1 MPENNSGS
9 LSDLCSTCYTEQ
21 PKYRC
26 PRCQTQTC
34 SLPCYKKHQQR
45 ASCSGKRDPA
55 AYQKKSQLATASGL
69 DRDYNYLKGVERQI
83 DVAGQEAE
91 DRGIGAKNATSKNVL
106 RGWRADSALQ
116 RYLVQNNI
124 NIEHAPKGMSR
135 QRNNQ
140 TRPTKSN
147 RIVWTVEWLT
157 ADGQRS
163 LQHDCTESDSIISL
177 YETHL
182 ADLSHVEGQPRGSK
196 RKRVETSSTKQPPQP
211 DSKPEGDPETIS
223 KRPAFGTTA
232 SHTLGETEIEP
243 RRETGSSSSTGDSA
257 QKEKSS
263 SAPTTERQP
272 PTISQEPT
280 ASTDPNNPEQPADQ
294 EPRYF
299 YLLKTG
305 TSSTSKVF
313 LPLKEE
319 ASLTT
324 SLKNQTV
331 QEYPTVV
338 VLAHSP
344 EKLPSGYTLLEQYLK
359 AQASEDAELRAALA
373 AAGNSMEAVQTELPS
388 APPPPLSSQ
397 QGEKEELDAESILN
411 MLKRDVR

>member
-45 ASCSGKRDPA
+45 ASCNGKRDPA

-157 ADGQRS
+157 TDGQRS

-196 RKRVETSSTKQPPQP
+196 RKRVETSSTKHPSQP
-211 DSKPEGDPETIS
+211 DSKSAGDPETTS
-223 KRPAFGTTA
+223 KKAASGATA
-232 SHTLGETEIEP
+232 SHTLGDSESEPQREVDASPNTADPAPKETNSP
-243 RRETGSSSSTGDSA
+243 
-257 QKEKSS
+257 
-263 SAPTTERQP
+263 APTTEHQP
-272 PTISQEPT
+272 PTINQEPT
-280 ASTDPNNPEQPADQ
+280 ASTDTENQEQSANQ

-305 TSSTSKVF
+305 TSSTSKVL

-324 SLKNQTV
+324 SLKDQTV

-344 EKLPSGYTLLEQYLK
+344 DKLPPGYTLLEQYLK
-359 AQASEDAELRAALA
+359 AQASEDAELHAALT
-373 AAGNSMEAVQTELPS
+373 AAGKSMETVKTELP
-388 APPPPLSSQ
+388 APSSQ
-397 QGEKEELDAESILN
+397 QAEKEELDAESILN

>member
-34 SLPCYKKHQQR
+34 CLPCYKKHQQR
-45 ASCSGKRDPA
+45 ASCNGKRDPA

-69 DRDYNYLKGVERQI
+69 DRDYNYLKGVERHI
-83 DVAGQEAE
+83 DTASQEAE
-91 DRGIGAKNATSKNVL
+91 DRGIGAKNASSKNVL

-135 QRNNQ
+135 QKNNQ

-157 ADGQRS
+157 ADGQRT

-196 RKRVETSSTKQPPQP
+196 RKRVEPSSTKQTSQP
-211 DSKPEGDPETIS
+211 DSKPEGDQETIS
-223 KRPAFGTTA
+223 KKAASGATA
-232 SHTLGETEIEP
+232 SHTLRDSETEPQGEADA
-243 RRETGSSSSTGDSA
+243 SSTTDDSA
-257 QKEKSS
+257 PQETNS
-263 SAPTTERQP
+263 SAATTEHQP
-272 PTISQEPT
+272 STISQAPT
-280 ASTDPNNPEQPADQ
+280 DFTGTDNPEQSAHQ

-299 YLLKTG
+299 YLLKPG
-305 TSSTSKVF
+305 TSSTSKVL

-319 ASLTT
+319 ASLTA
-324 SLKNQTV
+324 SLKDQTV
-331 QEYPTVV
+331 QEYPTI
-338 VLAHSP
+338 VLLRHSP
-344 EKLPSGYTLLEQYLK
+344 EKLPSGYILLEQYLK
-359 AQASEDAELRAALA
+359 AQASEDAELHAALA
-373 AAGNSMEAVQTELPS
+373 AAGKSIEAVKTELP
-388 APPPPLSSQ
+388 APPSSSSQ

-411 MLKRDVR
+411 MLKRDIR

>member
-45 ASCSGKRDPA
+45 ASCNGKRDPA

-135 QRNNQ
+135 QRSNQ

-196 RKRVETSSTKQPPQP
+196 RKRVETPSTKHPTQP
-211 DSKPEGDPETIS
+211 DSKAEGDPKTIS
-223 KRPAFGTTA
+223 KKAASGAPA
-232 SHTLGETEIEP
+232 SHTLGDSESEP
-243 RRETGSSSSTGDSA
+243 QREADAAPNTGDSA
-257 QKEKSS
+257 PKETSS
-263 SAPTTERQP
+263 PAPTTEHQP
-272 PTISQEPT
+272 PTI
-280 ASTDPNNPEQPADQ
+280 NPKEHSANQ

-305 TSSTSKVF
+305 TSSTSKVL

-324 SLKNQTV
+324 SLKDQTV

-338 VLAHSP
+338 LLAHSP
-344 EKLPSGYTLLEQYLK
+344 DKLPSGYMLLEQYLK
-359 AQASEDAELRAALA
+359 AQASEDAELQAALA
-373 AAGNSMEAVQTELPS
+373 AAEKSMETVKTELPG
-388 APPPPLSSQ
+388 PSSQ
-397 QGEKEELDAESILN
+397 QVEKEELDAESILN

>member
-45 ASCSGKRDPA
+45 ASCNGKRDPA

-196 RKRVETSSTKQPPQP
+196 RKRVETLSTKQPSQP
-211 DSKPEGDPETIS
+211 DSKPEGTPETIIKKAAS
-223 KRPAFGTTA
+223 GPTA
-232 SHTLGETEIEP
+232 SHTLGYSESEP
-243 RRETGSSSSTGDSA
+243 QRKADTSSNTGDPA
-257 QKEKSS
+257 QNETSS
-263 SAPTTERQP
+263 SAPTTEHQP
-272 PTISQEPT
+272 PTINQEPT
-280 ASTDPNNPEQPADQ
+280 ASTDTENREQSANQ

-305 TSSTSKVF
+305 TSSTSKVL

-319 ASLTT
+319 ASLTA
-324 SLKNQTV
+324 SLKDQTV
-331 QEYPTVV
+331 QEYPTVI

-359 AQASEDAELRAALA
+359 AQASEDAELHAALA
-373 AAGNSMEAVQTELPS
+373 AAGKSMEAVKTELP
-388 APPPPLSSQ
+388 APSSQ
-397 QGEKEELDAESILN
+397 QVEKEELDAESILN

>member
-1 MPENNSGS
+1 MPEHNSGS

-45 ASCSGKRDPA
+45 ASCNGKRDPA

-91 DRGIGAKNATSKNVL
+91 DRGIGAKNASSKNVL

-135 QRNNQ
+135 QKTNQ

-157 ADGQRS
+157 ADGQRT
-163 LQHDCTESDSIISL
+163 LQHDCTESDSIMSL

-196 RKRVETSSTKQPPQP
+196 RKRVETSSAKQPPQP
-211 DSKPEGDPETIS
+211 DIKPEGDLERTS
-223 KRPAFGTTA
+223 EKAASGATA
-232 SHTLGETEIEP
+232 PHTSGDSESEPQGEADA
-243 RRETGSSSSTGDSA
+243 SSTTEDSA
-257 QKEKSS
+257 PKEPNS
-263 SAPTTERQP
+263 SAPTTEHQP
-272 PTISQEPT
+272 PT
-280 ASTDPNNPEQPADQ
+280 ASTDTDTPEQPANH

-299 YLLKTG
+299 YLLKPG
-305 TSSTSKVF
+305 TSSTSKVL
-313 LPLKEE
+313 LPLQEE
-319 ASLTT
+319 ASLTA
-324 SLKNQTV
+324 SLRDQTV

-338 VLAHSP
+338 LLAHSP
-344 EKLPSGYTLLEQYLK
+344 EKLPSGYILLEQYLK
-359 AQASEDAELRAALA
+359 AQASEDAELHAALA
-373 AAGNSMEAVQTELPS
+373 AAGKSIETVRTELP
-388 APPPPLSSQ
+388 APPPSSSQ

>member
-45 ASCSGKRDPA
+45 ASCNGKRDPA

-91 DRGIGAKNATSKNVL
+91 DRGIGAKNASSKNVL

-135 QRNNQ
+135 QKNNQ

-157 ADGQRS
+157 ADGQRT

-182 ADLSHVEGQPRGSK
+182 ADLSHIEGQPRGSK
-196 RKRVETSSTKQPPQP
+196 RKRVETSSAKQPPQP
-211 DSKPEGDPETIS
+211 DIKPEGDLERTS
-223 KRPAFGTTA
+223 DNAASGATA
-232 SHTLGETEIEP
+232 PRTLGDSESELQSEATP
-243 RRETGSSSSTGDSA
+243 ASNTGDPA
-257 QKEKSS
+257 PKETST
-263 SAPTTERQP
+263 PP
-272 PTISQEPT
+272 PTEEHRPPTNSQEPT
-280 ASTDPNNPEQPADQ
+280 ASTDTDTPQQPANQ
-294 EPRYF
+294 KPRYF
-299 YLLKTG
+299 YLLKPG
-305 TSSTSKVF
+305 TSSTSKVL

-319 ASLTT
+319 ASLTA
-324 SLKNQTV
+324 SLQDQTV

-338 VLAHSP
+338 LLAHSP
-344 EKLPSGYTLLEQYLK
+344 EKLPLGYVLLEQYLK
-359 AQASEDAELRAALA
+359 AQASEDAELHAALA
-373 AAGNSMEAVQTELPS
+373 AAGKSMEAVKTELPM
-388 APPPPLSSQ
+388 PPPSSSSQ
-397 QGEKEELDAESILN
+397 HGEKEELDAESILN
-411 MLKRDVR
+411 MLKRDIR

>member
-1 MPENNSGS
+1 
-9 LSDLCSTCYTEQ
+9 
-21 PKYRC
+21 
-26 PRCQTQTC
+26 
-34 SLPCYKKHQQR
+34 
-45 ASCSGKRDPA
+45 
-55 AYQKKSQLATASGL
+55 
-69 DRDYNYLKGVERQI
+69 
-83 DVAGQEAE
+83 
-91 DRGIGAKNATSKNVL
+91 
-106 RGWRADSALQ
+106 
-116 RYLVQNNI
+116 QNNI

-196 RKRVETSSTKQPPQP
+196 RKRVETSSTKQPSQP
-211 DSKPEGDPETIS
+211 DSKPEGVPETMNKKAAS
-223 KRPAFGTTA
+223 GAPT
-232 SHTLGETEIEP
+232 SHTLGDAESEPQREADTSSNTADPAPKETNSP
-243 RRETGSSSSTGDSA
+243 
-257 QKEKSS
+257 
-263 SAPTTERQP
+263 APTSDHPP
-272 PTISQEPT
+272 PTINQEPT
-280 ASTDPNNPEQPADQ
+280 ASTDTDTPEQSANQ

-305 TSSTSKVF
+305 TSSTSKVL

-324 SLKNQTV
+324 SLKDQTV

-338 VLAHSP
+338 VFAHSP
-344 EKLPSGYTLLEQYLK
+344 DKLPPGYMLLEQYLK
-359 AQASEDAELRAALA
+359 AQASEDAELHAALT
-373 AAGNSMEAVQTELPS
+373 AAGKSMETVKTELP
-388 APPPPLSSQ
+388 APSSQ

>member
-45 ASCSGKRDPA
+45 ASCNGKRDPA

-196 RKRVETSSTKQPPQP
+196 RKRVETPSTKQPSQP
-211 DSKPEGDPETIS
+211 DSKPKGNPETIS
-223 KRPAFGTTA
+223 KKAASGPTA
-232 SHTLGETEIEP
+232 SHTLGDSESEPQKEAETSLNTADP
-243 RRETGSSSSTGDSA
+243 A
-257 QKEKSS
+257 QKERSS
-263 SAPTTERQP
+263 PAPTTEHQP
-272 PTISQEPT
+272 PTINQEPP
-280 ASTDPNNPEQPADQ
+280 AFTDNPEQPANQ

-305 TSSTSKVF
+305 TSSISKVL

-319 ASLTT
+319 ASLTA
-324 SLKNQTV
+324 SLKDQTV
-331 QEYPTVV
+331 QEYPTVI

-344 EKLPSGYTLLEQYLK
+344 EKLPSGYMLLEQYLK
-359 AQASEDAELRAALA
+359 AQASEDAELHAALA
-373 AAGNSMEAVQTELPS
+373 AAGKSMETVETELPG
-388 APPPPLSSQ
+388 PSSQ

>member
-45 ASCSGKRDPA
+45 ASCNGKRDPA

-196 RKRVETSSTKQPPQP
+196 RKRVETSSTKQPSQP
-211 DSKPEGDPETIS
+211 DSKPEGVPETMNKKAAS
-223 KRPAFGTTA
+223 GAPT
-232 SHTLGETEIEP
+232 SHTLGDAESEPQREADTSSNTADPAPKETNSP
-243 RRETGSSSSTGDSA
+243 
-257 QKEKSS
+257 
-263 SAPTTERQP
+263 APTSDHPP
-272 PTISQEPT
+272 PTINQEPT
-280 ASTDPNNPEQPADQ
+280 ASTDTDTPEQSANQ

-305 TSSTSKVF
+305 TSSTSKVL

-324 SLKNQTV
+324 SLKDQTV

-338 VLAHSP
+338 VFAHSP
-344 EKLPSGYTLLEQYLK
+344 DKLPPGYMLLEQYLK
-359 AQASEDAELRAALA
+359 AQASEDAELHAALT
-373 AAGNSMEAVQTELPS
+373 AAGKSMETVKTELP
-388 APPPPLSSQ
+388 APSSQ

>member
-1 MPENNSGS
+1 MPEHNSGS

-45 ASCSGKRDPA
+45 ASCNGKRDPA

-69 DRDYNYLKGVERQI
+69 DRDYNYLKGVERHI
-83 DVAGQEAE
+83 DTASQEAE

-135 QRNNQ
+135 QKNNQ

-157 ADGQRS
+157 GDGQRS

-196 RKRVETSSTKQPPQP
+196 RKRVETSSAKQPSQP
-211 DSKPEGDPETIS
+211 ETKPEGGLERTSEKAAPG
-223 KRPAFGTTA
+223 ATA
-232 SHTLGETEIEP
+232 PHTLGNSESEPQRNAGTSLDTGESAPKET
-243 RRETGSSSSTGDSA
+243 SSP
-257 QKEKSS
+257 
-263 SAPTTERQP
+263 APTTEHQP

-280 ASTDPNNPEQPADQ
+280 GPTGTDTPEQPANH

-305 TSSTSKVF
+305 TSSTSKVL

-319 ASLTT
+319 ASLTA
-324 SLKNQTV
+324 SLKDQTV
-331 QEYPTVV
+331 QEYPTI
-338 VLAHSP
+338 VLLAQSP
-344 EKLPSGYTLLEQYLK
+344 EELPSGYILLEEYLK
-359 AQASEDAELRAALA
+359 AQASEDAELHAALA
-373 AAGNSMEAVQTELPS
+373 AAGQSMETVKTELP
-388 APPPPLSSQ
+388 APSSSSSQ
-397 QGEKEELDAESILN
+397 QAEKEELDAESILN

>member
-1 MPENNSGS
+1 M
-9 LSDLCSTCYTEQ
+9 
-21 PKYRC
+21 
-26 PRCQTQTC
+26 
-34 SLPCYKKHQQR
+34 
-45 ASCSGKRDPA
+45 
-55 AYQKKSQLATASGL
+55 

-91 DRGIGAKNATSKNVL
+91 DRGIGAKNVTSKNVL

-135 QRNNQ
+135 QKNNQ

-157 ADGQRS
+157 ADGQRT

-196 RKRVETSSTKQPPQP
+196 RKRVETSSAKQPPQP
-211 DSKPEGDPETIS
+211 DIKPEGNLERTS
-223 KRPAFGTTA
+223 EKAASGATA
-232 SHTLGETEIEP
+232 PHTLGDSESEP
-243 RRETGSSSSTGDSA
+243 QGEADASFTTGDSA
-257 QKEKSS
+257 PKETNS
-263 SAPTTERQP
+263 SAPTTGHQP
-272 PTISQEPT
+272 PTISQAP
-280 ASTDPNNPEQPADQ
+280 TDPTNTDTPEQPANQ

-305 TSSTSKVF
+305 TSSTSKVL

-319 ASLTT
+319 ASLTA
-324 SLKNQTV
+324 SLRDQTV
-331 QEYPTVV
+331 QEYPTIIL
-338 VLAHSP
+338 LAHSP
-344 EKLPSGYTLLEQYLK
+344 EKLPSGYILLEQYLK
-359 AQASEDAELRAALA
+359 AQASEDAELHAALA
-373 AAGNSMEAVQTELPS
+373 AAGKSMEAVKTELP
-388 APPPPLSSQ
+388 APSSSSQ

>member
-45 ASCSGKRDPA
+45 ASCNGKRDPA

-196 RKRVETSSTKQPPQP
+196 RKRVETPSTKQPSQP
-211 DSKPEGDPETIS
+211 DSKPKGNPETIS
-223 KRPAFGTTA
+223 KKAASGPTA
-232 SHTLGETEIEP
+232 SHTLGDSESEPQREAETSLNTTDP
-243 RRETGSSSSTGDSA
+243 A
-257 QKEKSS
+257 QKERSS
-263 SAPTTERQP
+263 PAPTTEHQP
-272 PTISQEPT
+272 PTINQEPP
-280 ASTDPNNPEQPADQ
+280 AFPDNPEQSANQ

-305 TSSTSKVF
+305 TSSTSKVL

-324 SLKNQTV
+324 SLKDQTV
-331 QEYPTVV
+331 QEYPTVI
-338 VLAHSP
+338 VLAHLP

-359 AQASEDAELRAALA
+359 AQASEDAELHAALA
-373 AAGNSMEAVQTELPS
+373 AAGKSMEAVETELPG
-388 APPPPLSSQ
+388 PSSQ

>member
-1 MPENNSGS
+1 
-9 LSDLCSTCYTEQ
+9 YTEQ

-45 ASCSGKRDPA
+45 ASCNGKRDPA

-196 RKRVETSSTKQPPQP
+196 RKRVETLSTKQPSQP
-211 DSKPEGDPETIS
+211 DSKPEGNPETVS
-223 KRPAFGTTA
+223 KKAASGPTA
-232 SHTLGETEIEP
+232 SHTLGYSESEP
-243 RRETGSSSSTGDSA
+243 QRKADTSSNTGDPA
-257 QKEKSS
+257 QNETSS
-263 SAPTTERQP
+263 SAPTTEHQP
-272 PTISQEPT
+272 PTINQEPT
-280 ASTDPNNPEQPADQ
+280 ASTDTENREQSANQ

-305 TSSTSKVF
+305 TSSTFRVLF
-313 LPLKEE
+313 PLKEE
-319 ASLTT
+319 ASLTA
-324 SLKNQTV
+324 SLKDQTV
-331 QEYPTVV
+331 QEYPTVI

-344 EKLPSGYTLLEQYLK
+344 EKLPSGYMLLEQYLK
-359 AQASEDAELRAALA
+359 AQASEDAELHAALA
-373 AAGNSMEAVQTELPS
+373 AAGKSMEAVKTEIPS
-388 APPPPLSSQ
+388 APPPSQ
-397 QGEKEELDAESILN
+397 QGETEELDAESILN

>member
-1 MPENNSGS
+1 MPEHNSGS

-45 ASCSGKRDPA
+45 ASCNGKRDPA

-69 DRDYNYLKGVERQI
+69 DRDYNYLKGVERHI
-83 DVAGQEAE
+83 DTASQEAE

-135 QRNNQ
+135 QKNNQ

-147 RIVWTVEWLT
+147 RIVWTVEWL
-157 ADGQRS
+157 AGDGQRS

-196 RKRVETSSTKQPPQP
+196 RKRVETSSAKQPPQP
-211 DSKPEGDPETIS
+211 ETKPEGGLERTSEKAAPG
-223 KRPAFGTTA
+223 ATA
-232 SHTLGETEIEP
+232 PLTLGNSESEPQANAGTSLDTGESAPKET
-243 RRETGSSSSTGDSA
+243 SSP
-257 QKEKSS
+257 
-263 SAPTTERQP
+263 APTTEHQP
-272 PTISQEPT
+272 STLSQDPTQ
-280 ASTDPNNPEQPADQ
+280 STGTDTPERPANR

-305 TSSTSKVF
+305 TSSTSKVL

-319 ASLTT
+319 ASLTA
-324 SLKNQTV
+324 SLKDQTV
-331 QEYPTVV
+331 QEYPTILL
-338 VLAHSP
+338 LAQSP
-344 EKLPSGYTLLEQYLK
+344 EELPSGYILLEEYLK
-359 AQASEDAELRAALA
+359 AQASEDAELHAALA
-373 AAGNSMEAVQTELPS
+373 AAGQSMETVKTELP
-388 APPPPLSSQ
+388 APLSSSSQ
-397 QGEKEELDAESILN
+397 QAEKEELDAESILN